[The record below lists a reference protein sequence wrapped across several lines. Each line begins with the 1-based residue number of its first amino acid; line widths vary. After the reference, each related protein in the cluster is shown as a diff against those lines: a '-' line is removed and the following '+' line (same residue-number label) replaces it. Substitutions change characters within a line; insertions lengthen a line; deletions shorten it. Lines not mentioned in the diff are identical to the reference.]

1 MKTIAVMQP
10 YLFPYIGYF
19 QLMHAV
25 DEFVFFDNVNFVNKG
40 WINRNRILLQ
50 GKEHLFS
57 LPLTKASQNRNINEI
72 AVSVDDK
79 WRAKFMR
86 SIEAG
91 YKKAPQFE
99 RVNPLLEK
107 ILNKKSENLADFIAR
122 SFEQINA
129 YLGLRTP
136 LVNASRQYPSTSL
149 KGPDRIIEICN
160 LAEANV
166 YVNAIG
172 GRELYSKERFLDS
185 GVQLRF
191 ISTLP
196 WKYGQQGADFVP
208 NLSIIDVLM
217 NSSPLEVQEGLLSYE
232 LI

>member
-1 MKTIAVMQP
+1 MKNLAVMQP
-10 YLFPYIGYF
+10 YLFPYLGYF
-19 QLMHAV
+19 QLMQAV
-25 DEFVFFDNVNFVNKG
+25 DEFVFFDDVNFINKS

-57 LPLTKASQNRNINEI
+57 LPLTKASQNRKINEI
-72 AVSVDDK
+72 TVSFDNK
-79 WRAKFMR
+79 WRTKFMR
-86 SIEAG
+86 SLEAG

-99 RVNPLLEK
+99 QANPLLEH
-107 ILNKKSENLADFIAR
+107 IINNESDNLADFIAR
-122 SFEQINA
+122 SFEQINT

-136 LVNASRQYPSTSL
+136 LVAASKRYPSSGL
-149 KGPDRIIEICN
+149 KGSDRILEICN

-172 GRELYSKERFLDS
+172 GRDLYSKERFLES
-185 GVQLRF
+185 GVQLKF

-217 NSSPLEVQEGLLSYE
+217 NSSPQEVQEGLLSYE